1 MSPGSAMNRSMIV
14 YSIIESSAHPQL
26 SELYQRYGYQ
36 EMQHTSVRK
45 AIQALKQQVPDLV
58 VADFLYGYGNNYAG
72 VNISNLD
79 VFLYS
84 LQKYAP
90 NCRVIVLYEKN
101 EREYIGRLQELFSI
115 TASFA
120 YPVTA
125 SDVEPILV
133 SAAN

>member
-1 MSPGSAMNRSMIV
+1 MLV

-26 SELYQRYGYQ
+26 STLYQCLGYREVQ
-36 EMQHTSVRK
+36 LTSVRK
-45 AIQALKQQVPDLV
+45 AIQQLKRQAPDLV

-90 NCRVIVLYEKN
+90 ACRVIALYEKS
-101 EREYIGRLQELFSI
+101 EQAYIGKLEELFTI
-115 TASFA
+115 EACFA
-120 YPVTA
+120 YPVAEKDIEKVIAA
-125 SDVEPILV
+125 S
-133 SAAN
+133 

>member
-1 MSPGSAMNRSMIV
+1 MIV
-14 YSIIESSAHPQL
+14 YSIIESAAHPDL
-26 SELYQRYGYQ
+26 SALYQRYGYQ
-36 EMQHTSVRK
+36 EVQMTSVRK
-45 AIQALKQQVPDLV
+45 AIQELKRQVPDLV

-90 NCRVIVLYEKN
+90 ACRVITLYEKS
-101 EREYIGRLQELFSI
+101 EQVYIGKLQELFSI

-120 YPVTA
+120 YPVTEKDIETVLA
-125 SDVEPILV
+125 PRERQ
-133 SAAN
+133 